1 MPFQPGK
8 DQVDVP
14 RWICGGNC
22 AASASHS
29 ADGGAA
35 RISRARRFLGVSA
48 VTGAA
53 LAEGSGAVLS
63 GGSSSCQSKAAA
75 LASWDLPRERLR
87 RPGGGAAP
95 VVAAATGACAADRGA

>member
-8 DQVDVP
+8 DHVDVP
-14 RWICGGNC
+14 RWICGGNF

-29 ADGGAA
+29 GDGGAA
-35 RISRARRFLGVSA
+35 RISRARRFLDVSA

-53 LAEGSGAVLS
+53 LGAGSGAVLS
-63 GGSSSCQSKAAA
+63 GGSSSCQSV
-75 LASWDLPRERLR
+75 ASWGLPRERLR

-95 VVAAATGACAADRGA
+95 VVAAATGACAAERGAST